1 MALQVACEQFIAVED
16 IECDCGDTLPADLSE
31 MIDQASDV
39 LAILTG
45 GKVAGRCTD
54 VVRPCNDGSRCG
66 CLALSSCGCS
76 PIDGITLRGPNPT
89 IVGILIDGIAFT
101 EYAIVDGNRLVR
113 TDGRRW
119 PGTQNLGVEST
130 ETGTFEIEYTFGLE
144 VNDLAKRAAS
154 EIVCSF
160 LQNDPQSSRNKPH
173 PNTRGMNI
181 SGVNITLDQMTQEIK
196 RRSFMLPHVVRLLTV
211 YAPDG
216 PSPALV
222 YSPEL
227 EDGWRLHTVDYQ
239 GS

>member
-16 IECDCGDTLPADLSE
+16 VDCDCGDTQPAELNE

-66 CLALSSCGCS
+66 CYALWSCGCS
-76 PIDGITLRGPNPT
+76 PIDGITLSGVNPF
-89 IVGILIDGIAFT
+89 IEGITIDGTAFT

-113 TDGRRW
+113 TDGQVW
-119 PGTQNLGVEST
+119 PGTQDLSVQST
-130 ETGTFEIEYTFGLE
+130 ETGTFEITYTYGL
-144 VNDLAKRAAS
+144 VIPDLAKRAAA

-160 LQNDPQSSRNKPH
+160 LQNDPQSSRKAH
-173 PNTRGMNI
+173 PNTRGMSI
-181 SGVNITLDQMTQEIK
+181 SGVNIQLDQMVYEIK
-196 RRSFMLPHVVRLLTV
+196 RRSFMLPHVVRLMTV
-211 YAPDG
+211 YAPSG
-216 PSPALV
+216 ASPALV

-227 EDGWRLHTVDYQ
+227 EDG
-239 GS
+239 